1 MAILFSFE
9 YVCRRIG
16 EIIVQFKGNL
26 VLELQQRAIEF
37 NSIIA
42 KHQNIRWV

>member
-1 MAILFSFE
+1 MGILFSYE
-9 YVCRRIG
+9 YVYRRIE

-26 VLELQQRAIEF
+26 ELELQQRAIEF